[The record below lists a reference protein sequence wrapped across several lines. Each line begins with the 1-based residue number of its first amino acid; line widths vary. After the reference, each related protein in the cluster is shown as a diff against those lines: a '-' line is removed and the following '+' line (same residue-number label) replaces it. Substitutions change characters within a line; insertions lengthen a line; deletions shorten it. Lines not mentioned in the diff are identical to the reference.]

1 MPKLY
6 LCHNFCSGARIDESR
21 SRSGLNPNETCIAD
35 LPNSHAGLPG
45 DGMDNDRYNVRKEE
59 DELSMRMRRFLARLS
74 DNPTTVSG
82 ILDLPCSAQ
91 DIIQASILRQ
101 LHVSY
106 L

>member
-1 MPKLY
+1 MRLASH
-6 LCHNFCSGARIDESR
+6 LLDC
-21 SRSGLNPNETCIAD
+21 
-35 LPNSHAGLPG
+35 HAGLPS
-45 DGMDNDRYNVRKEE
+45 DGMDNDIHNVRKEE

-91 DIIQASILRQ
+91 DVQASTLRQ

-106 L
+106 LWRCFTVLK